1 MKAAEDIIA
10 RASIEALERVAAERD
25 RRYTERFAAQEGAN
39 KLALEAA
46 EKAVLKA
53 ENASEKRFEAVN
65 EFRATLSD
73 QAAAFITRKEVEALL
88 QSVNGTLGRLEGQAA
103 TSAGRAGGMNLI
115 WTLIGGGGGLI
126 VAALALVGAFLR

>member
-1 MKAAEDIIA
+1 MSEDTIA
-10 RASIEALERVAAERD
+10 RGAIESLERVLTERD

-73 QAAAFITRKEVEALL
+73 QAATFITRKEVEALML
-88 QSVNGTLGRLEGQAA
+88 AVNATLGRHESSAANISGRGSGMGQLLGWLVAA
-103 TSAGRAGGMNLI
+103 ASAG
-115 WTLIGGGGGLI
+115 
-126 VAALALVGAFLR
+126 AALVALFR